1 MRKRIVRLKRGF
13 NQQLA
18 DQEAEHQ
25 RQMRDMEQRL
35 RAEFGRGGSSG
46 VSADEQAHEA
56 KIAALRDKL
65 QKALDDGKATEAT
78 TITAEI
84 AREEAKFWNAQTAKV
99 RGEGGE
105 GGQRQSQQRQGASR
119 DTSRGGGPTPK
130 GQRFIEENDWFD
142 DEDYEAERAACL
154 AIERRL
160 LRDGSDP
167 NQPGHYT
174 RLARELKRKFPSL
187 DVTVPRFGVDLEDE
201 DEDGE
206 EEEDGREHRQ
216 QRRAP
221 VSRARSGGDAA
232 PPRRSRSTELTEDD
246 KREMRRFHLDPND
259 NKQVLEWTRNKA
271 ASEVAYARSR

>member
-1 MRKRIVRLKRGF
+1 MAATPHRPLVTQATNLLFLFSFQVGEHLFEIIQRANGSEVGILFHVGSV
-13 NQQLA
+13 A
-18 DQEAEHQ
+18 EA
-25 RQMRDMEQRL
+25 
-35 RAEFGRGGSSG
+35 S
-46 VSADEQAHEA
+46 
-56 KIAALRDKL
+56 
-65 QKALDDGKATEAT
+65 LDGL
-78 TITAEI
+78 
-84 AREEAKFWNAQTAKV
+84 
-99 RGEGGE
+99 
-105 GGQRQSQQRQGASR
+105 SQQRQGASR